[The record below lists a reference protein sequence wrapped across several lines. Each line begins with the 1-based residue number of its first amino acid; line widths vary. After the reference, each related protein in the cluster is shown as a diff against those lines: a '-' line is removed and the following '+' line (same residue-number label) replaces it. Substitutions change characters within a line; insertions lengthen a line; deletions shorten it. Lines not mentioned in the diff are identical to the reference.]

1 MTDKP
6 KYSAED
12 IVSLII
18 SNTASQYSEEWKP
31 DTIYTKEDLIKIVQS
46 YANQEVKKACEKQR
60 EKIMGLIKKQP
71 SIIQFGMKGLISR
84 PSLIRIIKN
93 DISPQD

>member
-1 MTDKP
+1 MNEKIVFGEKCNGCGNPKYDCNCPDKP

-31 DTIYTKEDLIKIVQS
+31 DIVYTKEELIKIVQS
-46 YANQEVKKACEKQR
+46 YAKQ
-60 EKIMGLIKKQP
+60 
-71 SIIQFGMKGLISR
+71 
-84 PSLIRIIKN
+84 
-93 DISPQD
+93 

>member
-31 DTIYTKEDLIKIVQS
+31 DIVHTKEELIKIVQS
-46 YANQEVKKACEKQR
+46 YANQEVKKALDEER
-60 EKIMGLIKKQP
+60 ERVGRELRKLFDIPEPKI
-71 SIIQFGMKGLISR
+71 
-84 PSLIRIIKN
+84 
-93 DISPQD
+93 